1 MQISACDCLLLSR
14 SLVWPGEVF
23 RGCWSW
29 ILRFEISYLACN
41 CMAGMRLKLF
51 FCDRI
56 IMHSFQEMFCWCD
69 CVLAWNWC
77 HAACQI
83 RCQCL
88 LKPLRVLW
96 RKNSRFQTMV
106 RFIQGIAF
114 HAAPREVVC
123 EHVEEIWGSW
133 CSYCDFWLICRQ
145 GLIELICF
153 SICF

>member
-1 MQISACDCLLLSR
+1 MQISACDCLLLAR

-23 RGCWSW
+23 RGWWSW
-29 ILRFEISYLACN
+29 IMRSWIGLSRLQLHGRDAIEIV
-41 CMAGMRLKLF
+41 

-56 IMHSFQEMFCWCD
+56 ITYSFQEMFCWCD
-69 CVLAWNWC
+69 CVLAWNWY

-88 LKPLRVLW
+88 LQPLRVLW

-106 RFIQGIAF
+106 RFLQGIAY

-133 CSYCDFWLICRQ
+133 CSYCDFWLIYRQ